1 MSLPGAPAPLKAA
14 AAAALALFASGCQFS
29 VDAEQARVCRIALPA
44 LNAPGSQI
52 IIERTQPGPGGRSV
66 RLDYRVEGLV
76 APPSRHWAMC
86 RFAAEGLS
94 ASKAELVGVETDR
107 GPLSGSSVYLLRRF
121 YVDSVEGLMADPGP
135 GDRAAGL
142 REVPEPVAYLAQQVL
157 VSLPRTGI
165 YGLLAGAYALVFG
178 LVGRINLAF
187 GELAAV
193 GAAAA
198 VAGVAMATGLGFS
211 APLAGLGLGILCAL
225 FAGALY
231 SAVAGH
237 FAVARIASRSAQP
250 SLIATVGLSLFLME
264 YLRLAQSPVTVW
276 IPPIWS
282 DTLPLLRAGSFVVG
296 VTPVSLV
303 TSGVA
308 AAAAAALLTTMH
320 RSGFGRAWR
329 AYADDPRAAALSG
342 VDGRRLLAGTLALAG
357 AMAGLAGTL
366 VVIQYGGLGFAGG
379 FQLGL
384 KALVAAVFGGIGSVA
399 GALVGGFAIGAF
411 ETLWSAYF
419 PIEMRDVALY
429 ASLIAVLVFRPGGL
443 LGSRDPGPREV

>member
-1 MSLPGAPAPLKAA
+1 VPSRGGPAILAA
-14 AAAALALFASGCQFS
+14 GAALAAVLAACTFS
-29 VDAEQARVCRIALPA
+29 VDAEQARICRITLPA
-44 LNAPGSQI
+44 LNDPGARMVV
-52 IIERTQPGPGGRSV
+52 ERAQPGPGERAV

-76 APPSRHWAMC
+76 GPPVRRWALC
-86 RFAAEGLS
+86 RFAAGGLS
-94 ASKAELVGVETDR
+94 PNKAELVGVETDR

-121 YVDSVEGLMADPGP
+121 YVDSAEGLMGDPGE

-142 REVPEPVAYLAQQVL
+142 REAPEPVAYLVQQVL
-157 VSLPRTGI
+157 VGLPRTGI
-165 YGLLAGAYALVFG
+165 YALLAAAYALVFG

-193 GAAAA
+193 GATAT
-198 VAGVAMATGLGFS
+198 VSGVALAASLGSS
-211 APLAGLGLGILCAL
+211 APFAGLGLGILCAL

-231 SAVAGH
+231 SAVGGH
-237 FAVARIASRSAQP
+237 FTVARIPSRSPQP

-264 YLRLAQSPVTVW
+264 YLRVAQSPVTIW

-282 DTLPLLRAGSFVVG
+282 DIMPLLRAGTFVAG

-303 TSGVA
+303 TGGIALV
-308 AAAAAALLTTMH
+308 AAAALLMLMR

-329 AYADDPRAAALSG
+329 AYADDPKAAALSG
-342 VDGRRLLAGTLALAG
+342 VDGRGLLVKTLALAG
-357 AMAGLAGTL
+357 GMAGLAGTL
-366 VVIQYGGLGFAGG
+366 VVVQYGGLGFAGG

-384 KALVAAVFGGIGSVA
+384 KALIAAVLGGIGSVA
-399 GALVGGFAIGAF
+399 GALIGGIAIGAF

-429 ASLIAVLVFRPGGL
+429 ASLVAVLVFRPGGL
-443 LGSRDPGPREV
+443 LGTRDPGPREV

>member
-1 MSLPGAPAPLKAA
+1 VRSPGASATLRAGA
-14 AAAALALFASGCQFS
+14 VAALALGLPACSLS
-29 VDAEQARVCRIALPA
+29 VDGEQARICRIALPA
-44 LNAPGSQI
+44 LNAPGSRVVV
-52 IIERTQPGPGGRSV
+52 ERAQPGAAERSV
-66 RLDYRVEGLV
+66 RLDYRVEGLPG
-76 APPSRHWAMC
+76 ALLRRWAVC

-94 ASKAELVGVETDR
+94 ANKAELIGVETER

-121 YVDSVEGLMADPGP
+121 YVDSAEGLMADPGP
-135 GDRAAGL
+135 GDRAAD
-142 REVPEPVAYLAQQVL
+142 VPNAPEPVAYLMQQVL
-157 VSLPRTGI
+157 VGLPRTGI
-165 YGLLAGAYALVFG
+165 YGLLAAAYALVFG

-198 VAGVAMATGLGFS
+198 VSGISLASSLGSS
-211 APLAGLGLGILCAL
+211 APVAGLGLGIVCAL

-231 SAVAGH
+231 SAVGGH
-237 FAVARIASRSAQP
+237 LTLARIASRSPQP

-282 DTLPLLRAGSFVVG
+282 DAMPLLRAGRFVVD

-303 TSGVA
+303 TSAIGALATGVLL
-308 AAAAAALLTTMH
+308 ALMH
-320 RSGFGRAWR
+320 RSGFGRRWR
-329 AYADDPRAAALSG
+329 AYADDPKAAALFG
-342 VDGRRLLAGTLALAG
+342 VDGRALLLKTLALAG
-357 AMAGLAGTL
+357 AMAALAGTL

-384 KALVAAVFGGIGSVA
+384 KALIAAVLGGIGSVG
-399 GALVGGFAIGAF
+399 GALVGGIAIASF

-429 ASLIAVLVFRPGGL
+429 ASLVAVLVFRPGGL
-443 LGSRDPGPREV
+443 LGTRDPSPREV

>member
-1 MSLPGAPAPLKAA
+1 MVIAVLV
-14 AAAALALFASGCQFS
+14 SGCNLS
-29 VDAEQARVCRIALPA
+29 MEAEQARVCRVALPA
-44 LNAPGSQI
+44 LNPPGSRVVV
-52 IIERTQPGPGGRSV
+52 ERAQAGPGERSI
-66 RLDYRVEGLV
+66 RIDYRVEGLS
-76 APPSRHWAMC
+76 AGPSRRWAVC

-94 ASKAELVGVETDR
+94 ANKADLVGVETDR

-121 YVDSVEGLMADPGP
+121 YVDSPDGLMGDPGP
-135 GDRAAGL
+135 GERTANLHEAS
-142 REVPEPVAYLAQQVL
+142 EPVAYLLQQVL
-157 VSLPRTGI
+157 VGLPRTGI
-165 YGLLAGAYALVFG
+165 YGLLAAAYALVFG

-198 VAGVAMATGLGFS
+198 VSGIALASSFGSS
-211 APLAGLGLGILCAL
+211 APVAGLGLGVVCAI

-231 SAVAGH
+231 SAVGGH
-237 FAVARIASRSAQP
+237 FTVAGTVSRSPQP

-282 DTLPLLRAGSFVVG
+282 DAMPLLRAGAFVVDL
-296 VTPVSLV
+296 TPVSLV
-303 TSGVA
+303 TSAIGFLA
-308 AAAAAALLTTMH
+308 AASLLALMY
-320 RSGFGRAWR
+320 RSEFGRRWR
-329 AYADDPRAAALSG
+329 AYADHPKAAALFG
-342 VDGRRLLAGTLALAG
+342 VDGRALLLKTLALAG
-357 AMAGLAGTL
+357 AMAALAGTL

-384 KALVAAVFGGIGSVA
+384 KALIAAVLGGIGSVA
-399 GALVGGFAIGAF
+399 GALVGGVAIATF

-429 ASLIAVLVFRPGGL
+429 AWLVAVLVFRPGGL
-443 LGSRDPGPREV
+443 LGTRDPSPREV